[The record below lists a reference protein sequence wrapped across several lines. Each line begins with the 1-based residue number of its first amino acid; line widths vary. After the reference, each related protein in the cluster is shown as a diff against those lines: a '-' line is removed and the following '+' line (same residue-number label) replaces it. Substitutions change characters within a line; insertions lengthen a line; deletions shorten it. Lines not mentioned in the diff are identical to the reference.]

1 MKDLTDGKL
10 TPDKQQFFEQLSTL
24 GKYGQYERE
33 VLKRI
38 AEVADYEQ
46 IRYNIQSHNTV
57 DHLFLD
63 HILRKTHIAKQQPK
77 IEDR

>member
-10 TPDKQQFFEQLSTL
+10 TSNKQQFFEQLSTL

-38 AEVADYEQ
+38 AEVVDY
-46 IRYNIQSHNTV
+46 
-57 DHLFLD
+57 
-63 HILRKTHIAKQQPK
+63 
-77 IEDR
+77 